1 MRTRSRT
8 SSRRGST
15 GSTSSIGSKPPSF
28 WAVIDEG
35 VLRRRI
41 GGAKVMQDQLVHL
54 AEMTERP
61 AIKVHVVPAEV
72 GAHVGL
78 LGAFAIAG
86 FEGDAPGVVYLET
99 PDEGQTTKDSATVAK
114 IILTFDTLR
123 SEALPRG
130 ASRDLIM
137 KVAEEYG
144 RDLA

>member
-1 MRTRSRT
+1 MDRQRIFS
-8 SSRRGST
+8 GP
-15 GSTSSIGSKPPSF
+15 KPPSL

-41 GGAKVMQDQLVHL
+41 GGVKVMHDQLIHL
-54 AEMTERP
+54 AEMAGRP
-61 AIKVHVVPAEV
+61 MIKLHVIPAEV
-72 GAHVGL
+72 GAHIGL

-86 FEGDAPGVVYLET
+86 FADNAPDIAYLET
-99 PDEGQTTKDSATVAK
+99 PDEGETTKDPATVARMS
-114 IILTFDTLR
+114 LAFDTVR

-137 KVAEEYG
+137 RVAEEHG